1 MERKEKQRAKKERR
15 QKCAHYE
22 EVLANKTKFICCDK
36 LMCMSHYKCSFLTKD
51 NVPLIQFY
59 RNKFLEFGRE
69 TKRIFIANRLKSKNP
84 EIGLKTSEYY
94 LENIE
99 TMKYYVSQGVLPLQP
114 SCAPQQMVK
123 VCNAFFRFV
132 LQVSQNKLYQ
142 PTVEG
147 DFSTSMNTTRNMY
160 CSDYSVD
167 ESISSWLVN
176 YAEAHLHDPSKG
188 HTIILSVPSRKIVYD
203 SYENDF
209 KQGSHFYFPQ
219 KIING
224 ELTYFLPSC
233 SYFMRCWRTIPAL
246 KHIVLRKYLRFAL
259 CDDCIEFR
267 ERRRYAT
274 SDEEKDVKS
283 RN

>member
-1 MERKEKQRAKKERR
+1 MHSGHRSADRKMERKEKQRAKKERR

-123 VCNAFFRFV
+123 VCNAFFRVV

-147 DFSTSMNTTRNMY
+147 DFSTSMNITRNMY
-160 CSDYSVD
+160 CNDYSVD
-167 ESISSWLVN
+167 DSITRWLVN

-188 HTIILSVPSRKIVYD
+188 HTIILSVPSRKLCTT
-203 SYENDF
+203 
-209 KQGSHFYFPQ
+209 P
-219 KIING
+219 
-224 ELTYFLPSC
+224 T
-233 SYFMRCWRTIPAL
+233 RTIL
-246 KHIVLRKYLRFAL
+246 N
-259 CDDCIEFR
+259 
-267 ERRRYAT
+267 
-274 SDEEKDVKS
+274 KDRIFIFHKK
-283 RN
+283 